1 MTEDNNG
8 FSPTG
13 RMVPVEYDK
22 LVNIVFQAMDKYVD
36 SKVKGNEGYE
46 LNPLK
51 KSVMVV
57 KKNGQ
62 ILQVPN
68 IIQQDAI
75 TLYFEKKPDV
85 AKYLENEYMDYDS
98 GDSYGDSYGGGNDHN
113 ERQKSTDKTLW
124 IFIILVIIVVITV
137 IYFAGRKNMQ

>member
-1 MTEDNNG
+1 MAEDNNG

-13 RMVPVEYDK
+13 RMVLVEYDK

-75 TLYFEKKPDV
+75 TLYFEKNPDV

-98 GDSYGDSYGGGNDHN
+98 GDSYSDS

-137 IYFAGRKNMQ
+137 FYFAYRKNMQKYYILKK

>member
-1 MTEDNNG
+1 MAQDNYE

-62 ILQVPN
+62 VLQVPN
-68 IIQQDAI
+68 MIQQDAI
-75 TLYFEKKPDV
+75 TLYFEKNPDV
-85 AKYLENEYMDYDS
+85 AKYL
-98 GDSYGDSYGGGNDHN
+98 
-113 ERQKSTDKTLW
+113 
-124 IFIILVIIVVITV
+124 
-137 IYFAGRKNMQ
+137 